1 MKAEPLAEQ
10 LSDLLTSLNQYLNEL
25 HTLRE
30 KVIDLIRSQ
39 SSVPGANED
48 LKIGKVHRIE
58 GTFQND
64 QNRIALA
71 YFGADS
77 NGTLGHLVLFKS
89 YVIWI
94 DVAGEIKA
102 VFWGLSAAKKQ
113 LRWIHEA
120 ELIGF

>member
-1 MKAEPLAEQ
+1 MKNQDEQ
-10 LSDLLTSLNQYLNEL
+10 LSDLLTSLNECLNEL

-39 SSVPGANED
+39 PSPGENED
-48 LKIGKVHRIE
+48 LTIGKVHRIE

-89 YVIWI
+89 YVIWV
-94 DVAGEIKA
+94 DVAGQIKA

-113 LRWIHEA
+113 LRWIYEA
-120 ELIGF
+120 EIKIYW